1 MYKNTWAKKF
11 LWSVEIYLKQE
22 VIYARTNWKEIKIE
36 NMIYEIRGCQ
46 VMLDS
51 DLAKLFGYTTKE
63 LNRNVK
69 NNKNRFPENYCFQLT
84 DDEYQNLR
92 CFFFT
97 SSSKNSYGG
106 RRYIPYVFTEYGI
119 TMLAGVLKSSFAVE
133 INVSAIP

>member
-1 MYKNTWAKKF
+1 
-11 LWSVEIYLKQE
+11 
-22 VIYARTNWKEIKIE
+22 
-36 NMIYEIRGCQ
+36 
-46 VMLDS
+46 MLDS